1 MQEKYFSLNRYGTDK
16 VAILSIEG
24 TILSGEG
31 FFKQQSTTPEKTPR
45 TAT

>member
-1 MQEKYFSLNRYGTDK
+1 MNRHGTDK

-31 FFKQQSTTPEKTPR
+31 FFKQQSTMPGRTPR
-45 TAT
+45 TAV